1 MIEDIVLDVV
11 MPDRL
16 NDLSKDPFDPENLP
30 EEQSF
35 AENVRDVY
43 VDKAK
48 SAAGDYVREAPKR
61 MGRRVLWSMLLIF
74 SLANE
79 YEKDRMLDRLE
90 EGGKVGC
97 YQLFFGEK
105 FSLFNVLR
113 TVIFFGV
120 LAFIIY
126 YLWSNGIIQQ
136 MMEQQALIE
145 SLQQTAT
152 P

>member
-1 MIEDIVLDVV
+1 MV
-11 MPDRL
+11 MPEQLD
-16 NDLSKDPFDPENLP
+16 DLSKDPFAPENLP

-48 SAAGDYVREAPKR
+48 TAAGDYVREAPKQ
-61 MGRRVLWSMLLIF
+61 MGRRFLWSSLLMF

-90 EGGKVGC
+90 DGQTIGC
-97 YQLFFGEK
+97 YRLFFGEK
-105 FSLFNVLR
+105 FSLFSVLR
-113 TVIFFGV
+113 MVIFFGV
-120 LAFIIY
+120 LAFVAY